1 MKQAEEE
8 NENDEEENQ
17 TMSESD
23 ESEDEPPKKSKSK
36 SKKTARGK
44 EDADSSDEEEDDDDD
59 EASAALRRQRWFSD
73 PLFASLNDAASDSS
87 DEDAIAAMKSEARKS
102 QKRPSSELPLAD
114 RLRAYN
120 DEEDAELLAEAPK
133 IDGSQ
138 IADGE
143 YVPPLIDVPK
153 SDKEKRREKRVKRLE

>member
-1 MKQAEEE
+1 MKQAED
-8 NENDEEENQ
+8 ENDDES
-17 TMSESD
+17 MSETGESD
-23 ESEDEPPKKSKSK
+23 DETVKKSKSK
-36 SKKTARGK
+36 SKKSTRMTESAASSD
-44 EDADSSDEEEDDDDD
+44 EENEENENEASDSSDE
-59 EASAALRRQRWFSD
+59 ASASLRRQRWFSD
-73 PLFASLNDAASDSS
+73 PLFASLNDEASDSS

-102 QKRPSSELPLAD
+102 QKRPQSELPLAD

-143 YVPPLIDVPK
+143 YVPPLLDVPK
-153 SDKEKRREKRVKRLE
+153 SDK